1 MNFWSWIRRIS
12 HGLVRKF
19 QCQNFIKNLNS
30 NKNVQF
36 SGSIGYLGKL
46 VGSFCCGFASEF
58 FGRRNSMILINIPHF
73 ITFYLFYN
81 SKSMWEVF
89 AATVLL
95 GFGSGFMK
103 APCSTYISETSEPSI
118 RGVLV
123 SITTAAITIG
133 PVIVLSLGAIT
144 EWRNISLY
152 YCGIQLATT
161 IALFFVS

>member
-1 MNFWSWIRRIS
+1 
-12 HGLVRKF
+12 
-19 QCQNFIKNLNS
+19 
-30 NKNVQF
+30 
-36 SGSIGYLGKL
+36 
-46 VGSFCCGFASEF
+46 
-58 FGRRNSMILINIPHF
+58 
-73 ITFYLFYN
+73 
-81 SKSMWEVF
+81 MWEVF

-103 APCSTYISETSEPSI
+103 APCSTYVSETSEPSI

-152 YCGIQLATT
+152 YCAIQLATT